1 MSYEQMRDVLYWNI
15 LSIPYV
21 QGVNNHMGSKFS
33 LDRNAIVKFY
43 NAVQEIKPYFL
54 VLDSITTPQ
63 SKIYRIGKENGF
75 LVAKRD
81 IFIDNEADKKFILQE
96 LNHAYGLAKK
106 HNRVVVIG
114 HVRKATIQ
122 ALKEWQAYKDQNIV
136 FSLPST
142 F

>member
-1 MSYEQMRDVLYWNI
+1 M
-15 LSIPYV
+15 
-21 QGVNNHMGSKFS
+21 
-33 LDRNAIVKFY
+33 
-43 NAVQEIKPYFL
+43 QEIKPYFL

-81 IFIDNEADKKFILQE
+81 IFIDNEADKKSILQE
-96 LNHAYGLAKK
+96 LGQAYEQAKK
-106 HNRVVVIG
+106 HKRVVIIG
-114 HVRKATIQ
+114 HVRKATLQ
-122 ALKEWQAYKDQNIV
+122 ALKEWQAYKDQDII